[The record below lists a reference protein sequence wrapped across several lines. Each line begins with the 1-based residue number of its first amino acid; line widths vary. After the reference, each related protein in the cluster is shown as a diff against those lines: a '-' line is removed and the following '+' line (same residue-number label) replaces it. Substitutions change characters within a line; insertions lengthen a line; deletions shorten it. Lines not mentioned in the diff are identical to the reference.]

1 MYENL
6 FLTFFCFLICFRL
19 KGKEAEALCRLK
31 LNYEEITPCSEDEVR
46 PIWTAMLNHTN
57 RQSTRFDRV
66 QIEDAVKAG
75 QIF

>member
-1 MYENL
+1 MNWFVFL
-6 FLTFFCFLICFRL
+6 FQ
-19 KGKEAEALCRLK
+19 GVEAEALRRLK

-46 PIWTAMLNHTN
+46 PIWMAMLSHVN

-75 QIF
+75 IRK